1 MDSAVVKN
9 DGERSTSIYNSRSFP
24 DNLREVYQVRS
35 SHHDLLFSIADVT
48 LIRINNNI
56 RLSRITFAE
65 DGSWAT
71 RRLSRLKRCSSP
83 TVLLEHATIVSSQII
98 SWRRIE
104 SYKRPRFN
112 LHRGPACLSHS
123 TGTYGFFAE
132 RSTIL
137 ESPVVDTGTKQKS
150 RYGVRAWF
158 HVMLDYIW
166 LRARDAA

>member
-83 TVLLEHATIVSSQII
+83 TVLLEHATIVSSRII

-112 LHRGPACLSHS
+112 LHRGRRLFIS
-123 TGTYGFFAE
+123 
-132 RSTIL
+132 
-137 ESPVVDTGTKQKS
+137 
-150 RYGVRAWF
+150 F
-158 HVMLDYIW
+158 HWNIW
-166 LRARDAA
+166 LLRREEYDTWVAGRRHRHEAKI